1 MNLVIRSATSDDL
14 PALLEIE
21 RASFSRPHWASKDF
35 LANDCTVAELNGSVV
50 AFLVSRETFRGSEHE
65 LAEREILNL
74 AVAPSF
80 RRNGIAKT
88 LLHRELRC
96 CAAYFLEV
104 RESNIAAQNLYI
116 QFGFR
121 EIARRSDY
129 YRDPSE
135 GAIVMQ
141 MKKC

>member
-1 MNLVIRSATSDDL
+1 MNLVIRSAAPDDL

-21 RASFSRPHWASKDF
+21 RASFSRPHWQSDDF
-35 LANDCTVAELNGSVV
+35 LPNECTVVELNGSVV
-50 AFLVSRETFRGSEHE
+50 AFLVSRETFQGSEHE

-80 RRNGIAKT
+80 RRKGIAKT
-88 LLHRELRC
+88 LLRHELRRR
-96 CAAYFLEV
+96 AAYFLEV
-104 RESNIAAQNLYI
+104 RESNMAAQNLYF

-121 EIARRSDY
+121 EIARRPRY
-129 YRDPSE
+129 YQDPSE

>member
-1 MNLVIRSATSDDL
+1 MR
-14 PALLEIE
+14 
-21 RASFSRPHWASKDF
+21 KDF
-35 LANDCTVAELNGSVV
+35 LSDACVPILRQDPIHLVLDAELQFFDRL
-50 AFLVSRETFRGSEHE
+50 FLVSRETFQGSEHE

-80 RRNGIAKT
+80 RRKGIAKT
-88 LLHRELRC
+88 LLGHELRRR
-96 CAAYFLEV
+96 AAFFLEV
-104 RESNIAAQNLYI
+104 RESNMAAQNLYF

-121 EIARRSDY
+121 EIARRPRY
-129 YRDPSE
+129 YQDPSE